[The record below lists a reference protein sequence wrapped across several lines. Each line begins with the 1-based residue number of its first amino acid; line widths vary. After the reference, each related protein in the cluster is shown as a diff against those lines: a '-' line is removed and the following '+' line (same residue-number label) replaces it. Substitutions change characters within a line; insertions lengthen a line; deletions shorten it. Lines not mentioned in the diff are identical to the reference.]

1 MKSKPKFAALLTF
14 ASTEKS
20 GKTTPVSSGYRA
32 TIQFEFEQSDFN
44 GMFDFLETELIFP
57 GDVVSAEITLFNA
70 ETILSKL
77 YEGQDF
83 DFYEG
88 EVLAGHGVVTKILD
102 SQDRQ

>member
-1 MKSKPKFAALLTF
+1 MKSKPNFVALLTF

-32 TIQFEFEQSDFN
+32 LLKFAFEQSDFN
-44 GMFDFLETELIFP
+44 AMHDFFEIELVFP
-57 GDVVSAEITLFNA
+57 GDVVTAEITLFNA
-70 ETILSKL
+70 EAILSKL

-88 EVLAGHGVVTKILD
+88 AVLAGHGVVTKILD
-102 SQDRQ
+102 S